1 MSVEYVD
8 LDTVKIA
15 LTEDGSF
22 YSPKPTHKPK
32 IHVSWIERPSG
43 RIRYRSTGTDDRALA
58 QAFLS
63 AFISANQRADAEAA
77 ESPIEEINQLYLAE
91 KRLKGEAQDYYLR
104 PFVRAFGKRL
114 FSTLTKKDLIV
125 YRHLREEAPGR
136 HGKPLDY
143 NTVRGHV
150 KAIEALRNWAKE
162 SRMIP
167 KRLHDDLVPIDIPP
181 RTAPKKPKALE
192 EAETDRLWGILVA
205 RVDSDGRLSKVARW
219 AAIAIDTGARKLAVE
234 RLTWAQV
241 HFEEGYIDFVLPK
254 SELND
259 KRHAKVPMSPRLRVF
274 LLQARAQ
281 AISDFVLDQS
291 DYDTERAWDRAL
303 KGTEFEGINQHLLRH
318 SWATQQLKRGTDLYH
333 VAKALGDNPL
343 QVIARYEHLLPNHI
357 NLRWGPKASAMPMPL
372 STAAE

>member
-1 MSVEYVD
+1 MSVEFVD

-15 LTEDGSF
+15 LNEAGSF
-22 YSPKPTHKPK
+22 YSPKPTQKPK
-32 IHVSWIERPSG
+32 IHISWIERPSG

-58 QAFLS
+58 QTYLS
-63 AFISANQRADAEAA
+63 TFIAANQRADAEGA
-77 ESPIEEINQLYLAE
+77 EGLIEEINELYLAE

-104 PFVRAFGKRL
+104 PFVREFGKRL

-125 YRHLREEAPGR
+125 YRQLRERAPGR
-136 HGKPLDY
+136 QGKPLDY
-143 NTVRGHV
+143 NTVRGHM

-167 KRLHDDLVPIDIPP
+167 KPLHDDLVPIDIPR
-181 RTAPKKPKALE
+181 RTAPKKPKALD

-205 RVDSDGRLSKVARW
+205 RVGTDGRLSKEARW
-219 AAIAIDTGARKLAVE
+219 GAIAIDTGARKLAVE

-241 HFEEGYIDFVLPK
+241 HFDEGYIDFELPK

-357 NLRWGPKASAMPMPL
+357 NLRWGPKALAMLTPL